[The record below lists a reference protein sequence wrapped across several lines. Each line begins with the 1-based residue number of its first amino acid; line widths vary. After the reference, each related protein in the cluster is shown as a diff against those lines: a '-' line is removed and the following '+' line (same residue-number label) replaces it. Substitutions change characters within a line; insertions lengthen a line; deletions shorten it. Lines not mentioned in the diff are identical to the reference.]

1 MKSIIIFH
9 TPYGYGHNSVI
20 LVDVLK
26 KSISDEF
33 KKEFYIFIIE
43 DNSEYSIRT
52 EVFFNPNMKEQE
64 NITNTTKISMI
75 LDKGNQFTLNKK
87 EK

>member
-1 MKSIIIFH
+1 
-9 TPYGYGHNSVI
+9 
-20 LVDVLK
+20 
-26 KSISDEF
+26 
-33 KKEFYIFIIE
+33 
-43 DNSEYSIRT
+43 
-52 EVFFNPNMKEQE
+52 MKEQE